1 MYILTFNGLRLFI
14 NAFSNMYYLIDNVLV
29 SREINNVDGSEQL
42 IYTFEMIFKHEVPLK
57 VTKHENSYFI
67 LV

>member
-42 IYTFEMIFKHEVPLK
+42 IYTFEIFFKHEVPLK
-57 VTKHENSYFI
+57 VKKH
-67 LV
+67 

>member
-57 VTKHENSYFI
+57 VKKH
-67 LV
+67 